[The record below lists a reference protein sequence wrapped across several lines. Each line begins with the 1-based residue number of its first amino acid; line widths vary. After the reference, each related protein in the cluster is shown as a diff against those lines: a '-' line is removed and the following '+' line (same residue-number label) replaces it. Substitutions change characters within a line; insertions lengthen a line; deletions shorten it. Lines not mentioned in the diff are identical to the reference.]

1 MKNLNLILK
10 EENNLMVQL
19 REIRNA
25 ISKEIKDMDNNQ
37 IKEHIHKK
45 DSLFP
50 NHVWKK
56 IKST

>member
-25 ISKEIKDMDNNQ
+25 ISNEIKDMDNNQ
-37 IKEHIHKK
+37 IKEHIHKTNN
-45 DSLFP
+45 L
-50 NHVWKK
+50 
-56 IKST
+56 